1 MTLTEAKLT
10 YPWPDVQ
17 LVAINPKN
25 NEIFLFR
32 RTSNKEHCLLSTE
45 DPHVYYPELDVKA
58 ERKEDKNLTKKALD
72 TLMEMEYWDWKP
84 LRSLDLARDY

>member
-17 LVAINPKN
+17 LVAVNPKN

-32 RTSNKEHCLLSTE
+32 KNHCILSIE
-45 DPHVYYPELDVKA
+45 DPHIYCSESDVKV
-58 ERKEDKNLTKKALD
+58 ERKDENTTDKVLNTF
-72 TLMEMEYWDWKP
+72 MEMENWDWKP

>member
-17 LVAINPKN
+17 LVAVNPKN

-32 RTSNKEHCLLSTE
+32 KNHCILSTE
-45 DPHVYYPELDVKA
+45 DPHIYCSEPDVKV
-58 ERKEDKNLTKKALD
+58 ERKDENTTDKVLNTF
-72 TLMEMEYWDWKP
+72 MEMENWDWKP

>member
-17 LVAINPKN
+17 LVAVNPKN

-32 RTSNKEHCLLSTE
+32 RDSNKEHCLLSTE
-45 DPHVYYPELDVKA
+45 DPHIYYSKLDVKV
-58 ERKEDKNLTKKALD
+58 EKEDKNISKNALD
-72 TLMEMEYWDWKP
+72 TLTEMENWDWKP
-84 LRSLDLARDY
+84 LRSLDLSRDY

>member
-25 NEIFLFR
+25 NEIFLFKR
-32 RTSNKEHCLLSTE
+32 DSNKEHCLLSTE
-45 DPHVYYPELDVKA
+45 DPHIYYPELNVKE
-58 ERKEDKNLTKKALD
+58 ERRDESISKRALD
-72 TLMEMEYWDWKP
+72 TLMEMENWDWKP
-84 LRSLDLARDY
+84 LRSLDLSRDY

>member
-10 YPWPDVQ
+10 YPWPNVQ

-45 DPHVYYPELDVKA
+45 DPHVYYSELDVKI
-58 ERKEDKNLTKKALD
+58 EKEDKNITKKALD
-72 TLMEMEYWDWKP
+72 TLTEMENWDWKP